1 MQGSP
6 FVSVIIATRNRER
19 LLTET
24 LRSLSAQRWPREQ
37 FEVIVADNGST
48 DGTRAVVEAAAGS
61 PNGPAIHYLF
71 VAEPGKSYAVNAAF
85 EAVLGAGG
93 VAQAGRGDTHIVAL
107 TDDDVQPE
115 PTWVANLCAAF
126 RETGADF
133 VAGRVFPLWE
143 IAPPHW
149 MSPALYGVLAI
160 PDNGDLRLDI
170 TPEQH
175 RVVPIGAN
183 MAVRADVVARI
194 GGLRSDLGKLEG
206 TLRTGEDHEFFVRML
221 ANGYRG
227 VYEPSAVVHHWVPRE
242 RLDPDYC
249 RKWLYQNG
257 RDVARLDSI
266 HSGPTKRLLGVPRY
280 MWRQFVINAARCA
293 LPTNPAARFAASTQV
308 LWFAGYVR
316 ERWRTAP

>member
-1 MQGSP
+1 
-6 FVSVIIATRNRER
+6 
-19 LLTET
+19 
-24 LRSLSAQRWPREQ
+24 
-37 FEVIVADNGST
+37 
-48 DGTRAVVEAAAGS
+48 
-61 PNGPAIHYLF
+61 
-71 VAEPGKSYAVNAAF
+71 
-85 EAVLGAGG
+85 
-93 VAQAGRGDTHIVAL
+93 
-107 TDDDVQPE
+107 
-115 PTWVANLCAAF
+115 
-126 RETGADF
+126 
-133 VAGRVFPLWE
+133 
-143 IAPPHW
+143 

-160 PDNGDLRLDI
+160 PDNGDMRLDI

-257 RDVARLDSI
+257 RDVARLDSA
-266 HSGPTKRLLGVPRY
+266 HAGSAKRLLGVPRY
-280 MWRQFVINAARCA
+280 MWRQFVINAARWA
-293 LPTNPAARFAASTQV
+293 LPTDPAARFAASTQV
-308 LWFAGYVR
+308 LWFAGYLR